1 MLGSVVLI
9 LLLVSGCHI
18 IWYAVIL
25 YNLLLII
32 SIGGGETMVYFLF
45 TYLFVCLARFFSSE
59 K

>member
-9 LLLVSGCHI
+9 LLLVSACHI

-32 SIGGGETMVYFLF
+32 SIGGKTMVYFLF

>member
-25 YNLLLII
+25 YNVLLII
-32 SIGGGETMVYFLF
+32 SIGGKTMVYFFL
-45 TYLFVCLARFFSSE
+45 TYLFVCLARFYSSE